1 MLSLYPV
8 FATLHRMLE
17 GSGDIFMVEDVPV
30 LSARP
35 AYKNH

>member
-17 GSGDIFMVEDVPV
+17 GSGDNFMVDIHCVYG
-30 LSARP
+30 LH
-35 AYKNH
+35 KNN